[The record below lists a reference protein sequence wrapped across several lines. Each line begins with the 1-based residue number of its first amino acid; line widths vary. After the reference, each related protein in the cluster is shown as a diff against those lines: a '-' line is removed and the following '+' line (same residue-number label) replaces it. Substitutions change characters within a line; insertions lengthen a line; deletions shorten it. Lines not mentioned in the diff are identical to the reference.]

1 MDTNRE
7 SFWQFVWKV
16 SKSPLKHFKSSPMSQ
31 SAAAV
36 GVNFWCLLLAVLA
49 QFWVLF
55 SAILLTAQTYNTWL
69 VLQGRMSSSMA
80 LTIGLVIVAINFA
93 ALSLAVLGQLLGDD
107 IQGRTSDEQITLYKS
122 LGMTAKDLYAAQ
134 HVLDKALRA
143 GIGTPIEL

>member
-1 MDTNRE
+1 
-7 SFWQFVWKV
+7 
-16 SKSPLKHFKSSPMSQ
+16 
-31 SAAAV
+31 
-36 GVNFWCLLLAVLA
+36 
-49 QFWVLF
+49 
-55 SAILLTAQTYNTWL
+55 
-69 VLQGRMSSSMA
+69 MSSSMA